1 MIFPYYLLGVKPIKG
16 EYFINWKVMAIAND
30 NILTRYQRGRIGN
43 IIFRRWGE
51 NTVASVVPDY
61 SKIKWSAAQKD
72 NRNRFR
78 DAMVYA
84 RKALRDPK
92 VYEYYKKKRKG
103 MQTVWNVAVADY
115 MKRPQITNIDV
126 SRYRGLRGN
135 VIRIKAKDNYFV
147 ASVVV
152 RIVDAQG
159 VEVESG
165 MAVSMSGRGEW
176 IYKAMEQ
183 NSGWKGGRVVVN
195 VTDVPRNMVRAEVSL

>member
-1 MIFPYYLLGVKPIKG
+1 
-16 EYFINWKVMAIAND
+16 MAIAND

-78 DAMVYA
+78 EAMVYT
-84 RKALRDPK
+84 RKALSDPK

-115 MKRPQITNIDV
+115 MKRPQITEIDV

-135 VIRIKAKDNYFV
+135 IIRVRAKDNYFV
-147 ASVVV
+147 AGVVV

-165 MAVSMSGRGEW
+165 MAVSIPGRGEW
-176 IYKAMEQ
+176 IYKALEE
-183 NSGWKGGRVVVN
+183 NYGWKGGRVVVRITDLPGN
-195 VTDVPRNMVRAEVSL
+195 VVRAEVSL